1 MKTKDEYIECKAS
14 ELKEWSAQIDSLTAE
29 AKSSA
34 DADDVNHQYVEELDA
49 LHDKQKA
56 AAEKLKE
63 LEESSGD
70 ALESLKETADTTW
83 DDLKTGISNTVD
95 KFK

>member
-14 ELKEWSAQIDSLTAE
+14 ELKEWSAQIDSLTTE
-29 AKSSA
+29 AKSA
-34 DADDVNHQYVEELDA
+34 AGDMNLQYIEELDA
-49 LHDKQKA
+49 LHLKQKA
-56 AAEKLKE
+56 AAEKLND

-70 ALESLKETADTTW
+70 ALESLKESADTIW
-83 DDLKTGISNTVD
+83 DDLKTGTSNTVA

>member
-1 MKTKDEYIECKAS
+1 MKTEDEYIECKAS
-14 ELKEWSAQIDSLTAE
+14 ELKEWSAQIDGLTAE
-29 AKSSA
+29 AKSA
-34 DADDVNHQYVEELDA
+34 ADDVNLQYLEELDA
-49 LHDKQKA
+49 LHAKQKA

>member
-1 MKTKDEYIECKAS
+1 MKTKDEYIESMAS
-14 ELKEWSAQIDSLTAE
+14 ELKEWSAQIDRLTVKAE
-29 AKSSA
+29 SA
-34 DADDVNHQYVEELDA
+34 ADDVKHQYVEELDV
-49 LHDKQKA
+49 LHAKQKA
-56 AAEKLKE
+56 AALKLKE

-70 ALESLKETADTTW
+70 AWESLKQTADTVW

>member
-29 AKSSA
+29 AKCV
-34 DADDVNHQYVEELDA
+34 ADDVNLQYIEELDA
-49 LHDKQKA
+49 LHVKQKA